1 MSELIVYSVPGSPFG
16 RAVLITLEEKA
27 AAYRLV
33 PVPPHTLRSAEHLS
47 RHPFGRV
54 PVLEHGDFRLCETQA
69 ILRYLDRVLPQPSL
83 TPADARTAARMDQLM
98 NVNDWYVFQGV
109 ANVIAFQRIV
119 APRITGR
126 APDEAA
132 IAAALPRAHHVFD
145 ALAGLLGNESYF
157 AGADLTR
164 ADLYWASFFE
174 ANLTDAILRKADL
187 RGADLKKAMLVRADL
202 SNAKLGRDN
211 LGGPTHLEGANL
223 EGAILDG
230 AVLTGARYDDATIFP
245 AGFSPVA
252 AGMKLVEAV

>member
-157 AGADLTR
+157 AGADLTL
-164 ADLYWASFFE
+164 ADLLLAPQLDFLGQTPEWQPLTARH
-174 ANLTDAILRKADL
+174 ANLPRW
-187 RGADLKKAMLVRADL
+187 
-202 SNAKLGRDN
+202 
-211 LGGPTHLEGANL
+211 LERMRQRPSLA
-223 EGAILDG
+223 
-230 AVLTGARYDDATIFP
+230 ATTWEK
-245 AGFSPVA
+245 VA
-252 AGMKLVEAV
+252 AMGCTPPSLAGQPQPLAAAATTP